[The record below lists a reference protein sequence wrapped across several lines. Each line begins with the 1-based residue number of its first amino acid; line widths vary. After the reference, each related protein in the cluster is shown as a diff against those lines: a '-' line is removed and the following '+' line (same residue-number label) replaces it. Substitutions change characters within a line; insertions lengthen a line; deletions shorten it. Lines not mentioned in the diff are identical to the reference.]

1 MVLRLNA
8 ETPQASLDALKVG
21 DIVTL
26 GTYDMDNDPENGK
39 ESITWRV
46 LAIENGKA
54 LIISEIC
61 VDAAKYNA
69 QKGEVTW
76 ETSDIRAQLN
86 DKDESFYATAFD
98 EGEKEYILSSTIK
111 NSDNAYHDS
120 EGGNDT
126 EDRVFLLSFDEA
138 EQYFNSDEDRIAKAS
153 MAAIANGGECF
164 DSRTKSQ
171 AAASPESNDYM
182 AISWWLRSPGENG
195 KNAANVLYFGQA
207 NPVGSRTDLA
217 VRGIRPAMWV
227 KTTNEVLPETILTV
241 DNLSS
246 AVAGSKVSFGS
257 YEQDGDNRSTEA
269 IIWEVLKVEDGKA
282 TLISEK
288 ILDRVLYLPFDYSET
303 AGAGATSWSESN
315 LRSWLNDTFIT
326 AFSAEEQAIMVTTEL
341 ENAPNALTGAGGCEN
356 TFDKIYV
363 LSSNEL
369 KALIPNALD
378 RKAEA
383 TEYAKANGVYVDA
396 PTACS
401 DWWLRDV
408 GSVANTARTVL
419 YYGGIDTDGKLV
431 KNDYIGVRPVIT
443 VTLSETN

>member
-1 MVLRLNA
+1 MKRSFVKAAALALALLTLLASVACGKEEQAYVGVTDYAISSDMVLRLNA
-8 ETPQASLDALKVG
+8 ETSQASLDALKVG

-39 ESITWRV
+39 ESITWKV

-86 DKDESFYATAFD
+86 DENESFYATAFD

-171 AAASPESNDYM
+171 RRTRRYVFS
-182 AISWWLRSPGENG
+182 L
-195 KNAANVLYFGQA
+195 GQ
-207 NPVGSRTDLA
+207 
-217 VRGIRPAMWV
+217 
-227 KTTNEVLPETILTV
+227 
-241 DNLSS
+241 NLFHC
-246 AVAGSKVSFGS
+246 V
-257 YEQDGDNRSTEA
+257 
-269 IIWEVLKVEDGKA
+269 
-282 TLISEK
+282 
-288 ILDRVLYLPFDYSET
+288 
-303 AGAGATSWSESN
+303 
-315 LRSWLNDTFIT
+315 
-326 AFSAEEQAIMVTTEL
+326 
-341 ENAPNALTGAGGCEN
+341 
-356 TFDKIYV
+356 
-363 LSSNEL
+363 
-369 KALIPNALD
+369 
-378 RKAEA
+378 
-383 TEYAKANGVYVDA
+383 
-396 PTACS
+396 
-401 DWWLRDV
+401 
-408 GSVANTARTVL
+408 
-419 YYGGIDTDGKLV
+419 
-431 KNDYIGVRPVIT
+431 
-443 VTLSETN
+443 